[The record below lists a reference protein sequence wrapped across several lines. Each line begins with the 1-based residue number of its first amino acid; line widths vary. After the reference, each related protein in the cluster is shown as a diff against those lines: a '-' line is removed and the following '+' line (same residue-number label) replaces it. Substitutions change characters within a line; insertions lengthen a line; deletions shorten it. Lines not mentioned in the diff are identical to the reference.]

1 MKVAINTSNLCKT
14 FGNIEAVKNLSFN
27 VPTGCIFGLLGPN
40 GSGKSTT
47 IRMLCGIL
55 RPSSGTAT
63 VLGLDIVNDA
73 ERLKKNIGYM
83 SQKFSLYEDL
93 TVNENME
100 FFGTVYGLPMEKV
113 KERKTQLSE
122 EMMLIGR
129 GNQLVG
135 TLSGGWKQ
143 RLALACAFLHRPRL
157 LILDEPTA
165 GVDPVSR
172 SLFWYILKTLTQK
185 GITILVTTH
194 YMDEAERC
202 DLVALMLSGKL
213 YAFDTPGNLMANT
226 QASSLEEVFINMV
239 NNRNNLK

>member
-1 MKVAINTSNLCKT
+1 MEAAISAFNLSKT
-14 FGNIEAVKNLSFN
+14 FGNIEAVKNLSFS
-27 VPTGCIFGLLGPN
+27 VPQGCIFGLLGPN

-47 IRMLCGIL
+47 IRMLCGIM

-73 ERLKKNIGYM
+73 ERIKMSIGYM
-83 SQKFSLYEDL
+83 SQRFSLYEDL
-93 TVNENME
+93 TVDENME
-100 FFGTVYGLPMEKV
+100 FFGTIYGLSKQNV
-113 KERKTQLSE
+113 KIRMNQLTE
-122 EMMLIGR
+122 EMMLHGR
-129 GNQLVG
+129 GNQLVE

-143 RLALACAFLHRPRL
+143 RLALACAFIHQPRL

-172 SLFWYILKTLTQK
+172 SLFWDILKKLAQK

-202 DLVALMLSGKL
+202 DLVALMLSGRL
-213 YAFDTPGNLMANT
+213 YAFDTPANLMARAR
-226 QASSLEEVFINMV
+226 ASSLEEVFINIA
-239 NNRNNLK
+239 NDK